1 MNPSESTQRY
11 WRSIH
16 DLEQTPEF
24 AAMQNNEF
32 AGETTQEWTTTSRRR
47 FIQLMGASVALATAT
62 SCRWKEEKLLPM
74 VDRDPGLNPGA
85 PKSFA
90 SILDSDGF
98 AVGVKVTSF
107 DGRPTKI
114 EGNPLH
120 PESLGATSTFA
131 QAATLGLYDPDRSRS
146 VIQHQAGVAVD
157 KTAADF
163 AAVTAA
169 IAAKQGAGGAG
180 IAILAEP
187 TASPSML
194 RLKEAVLQAFPQAT
208 WLDYSPIARDNEVA
222 GCRLA
227 FAVSA
232 RPHYNMS
239 EAKIIVALDDDFLY
253 EGPSALRLTR
263 EVTAR
268 RKPEAG
274 WMNRI
279 YAIESNF
286 TLSGGFADH
295 RLPLRSSEI
304 GAFVQA
310 LSAKISGGTVPA
322 LSAAGAEAMLTAIAS
337 DLKANP
343 GACILTCGPNQP
355 PEVHAHVQAL
365 NVSLGAKGKTVNYMP
380 ALANNSGM
388 AATKEFV
395 AKMNAGGITDL
406 VMLGGNPV
414 YNMPA
419 DLDFAG
425 ALGKVAN
432 SVHLSLYLDETSLL
446 STWHAP
452 LAHQLESWTDGAT
465 PTGVVSIG
473 QPLINPLW
481 GGLSATELLTRL
493 LNNPQSSQEIVKA
506 TSGLGETAWRK
517 ALHDGIVAGTGAQP
531 LRVKTRESL
540 PALPAPLAGMELSF
554 IPHFAVR
561 DGRYANLGWL
571 QELPDPMTKL
581 TWDNAAL
588 ISFAT
593 AARLGVKHETLMN
606 LSVDGRS
613 LEVAAYLMPGHADD
627 AITLPVGFG
636 RTAAGHVAGLNDDN
650 VETVGFDSYK
660 LRGSTSMFIAAVSVT
675 ATNLSYRLATTQ
687 DHFAMDEIGTEGSQ
701 SRLPSLV
708 KEATASEYASNS
720 KFAKHAADFWGD
732 ETTLWQELDSQ
743 KDTNHKWGMAIDL
756 SSCTGCGSCTI
767 ACQSENNISVVG
779 KEQVLRGRE
788 MGWIRLDRYF
798 LGSAENP
805 KAINQP
811 INCAH
816 CEMAPCESV
825 CPVAATTHSEEG
837 LNDMVYNRCI
847 GTRYCA
853 NNCPYKVRRFNFF
866 NFNKDAA
873 QEGNE
878 VLKMVANPDVTVR
891 DRGVMEKCTFCV
903 QRIERA
909 RINTR
914 NVDRSTHIE
923 DGVIKTACEQACPA
937 NAIVFGD
944 LLDKDSRVLK
954 AQSQDRAYKLLVELN
969 NKPRI
974 SFLARI
980 RNPHPSLEAHEVTE
994 EVVNHG

>member
-1 MNPSESTQRY
+1 MKRSESTKRY

-24 AAMQNNEF
+24 AAAQNNEF
-32 AGETTQEWTTTSRRR
+32 AGQIDQEWTTTSRRR

-62 SCRWKEEKLLPM
+62 SCRWQEEKLLPLN
-74 VDRDPGLNPGA
+74 DRNPGLTPGT
-85 PKSFA
+85 PKNFS

-131 QAATLGLYDPDRSRS
+131 QAATLGLYDPDRSRT
-146 VIQHQAGVAVD
+146 VIHHDESNAVD

-163 AAVTAA
+163 AAVTAG
-169 IAAKQGAGGAG
+169 IAAKKGAGSGAV
-180 IAILAEP
+180 AVLAEP
-187 TASPSML
+187 SASPSML
-194 RLKEAVLQAFPQAT
+194 RMKESFLKAFPQAT
-208 WLDYSPIARDNEVA
+208 WVDYSPIARDNEVA
-222 GCRLA
+222 GSKIA
-227 FAVSA
+227 FGLNA
-232 RPHYNMS
+232 RPYYRMS
-239 EAKIIVALDDDFLY
+239 DAKIIVALDDDFLY
-253 EGPSALRLTR
+253 EGPSALRLMR

-279 YAIESNF
+279 YSIEANYS
-286 TLSGGFADH
+286 LSGGFADH

-304 GAFVQA
+304 GAFVKA
-310 LSAKISGGTVPA
+310 LRAKISGGTAPT
-322 LSAAGAEAMLTAIAS
+322 LSAKHADEMLTAIAS
-337 DLKANP
+337 DLKANN
-343 GACILTCGPNQP
+343 GECVITCGPGQP
-355 PEVHAHVQAL
+355 AEVHAHVAAL
-365 NVSLGAKGKTVNYMP
+365 NVELGAKGKTVDYFK
-380 ALANNSGM
+380 AQANGSGID
-388 AATKEFV
+388 AVKDLV
-395 AKMNAGGITDL
+395 AKMNAGTITDM
-406 VMLGGNPV
+406 VILGGNPV
-414 YNMPA
+414 YDMPA
-419 DLDFAG
+419 DLDFGG
-425 ALGKVAN
+425 ALDKVTN
-432 SVHLSLYLDETSLL
+432 SVRLGLYLDETSTKC
-446 STWHAP
+446 TWHAP
-452 LAHQLESWTDGAT
+452 QAHELEIWTDGAAPEGT
-465 PTGVVSIG
+465 VSIG

-481 GGLSATELLTRL
+481 DGLGTTEILARL
-493 LNNPQSSQEIVKA
+493 IGAAQSSQEIVKQ
-506 TSGLGETAWRK
+506 TSGLGSTAWRK
-517 ALHDGIVAGTGAQP
+517 ALHDGIIAGSGAKP
-531 LRVKTRESL
+531 YRVKVKEL
-540 PALPAPLAGMELSF
+540 PELATPMEGLELRF
-554 IPHFAVR
+554 IPHFVLR

-593 AARLGVKHETLMN
+593 AERLGVKHESLVELT
-606 LSVDGRS
+606 VGGRK

-627 AITLPVGFG
+627 SITLALGFG
-636 RTAAGHVAGLNDDN
+636 RTDGGHVAGLNDDD

-660 LRGSTSMFIAAVSVT
+660 LRGSDAMDVAAVSLT
-675 ATNLSYRLATTQ
+675 ATNKSYRLATTQ
-687 DHFAMDEIGTEGSQ
+687 DHFAMDAIGTEGSQ
-701 SRLPSLV
+701 SRLPNLV
-708 KEATASEYASNS
+708 KENTLDGYEHDST
-720 KFAKHAADFWGD
+720 FAKHAADFWGD

-788 MGWIRLDRYF
+788 MAWIRLDRYF
-798 LGSAENP
+798 LGDAENP

-816 CEMAPCESV
+816 CELAPCESV

-853 NNCPYKVRRFNFF
+853 NNCPYKVRRFNYF
-866 NFNKDAA
+866 NHNKDAA
-873 QEGNE
+873 LPGNE
-878 VLKMVANPDVTVR
+878 VLKMAANPDVTVR

-903 QRIERA
+903 QRIERT
-909 RINTR
+909 RIESR
-914 NVDRSTHIE
+914 NENRDTFIE
-923 DGVIKTACEQACPA
+923 DGAIKTACEQACPA
-937 NAIVFGD
+937 DAIVFGD
-944 LLDKDSRVLK
+944 LLDEDSRVLK

-980 RNPHPSLEAHEVTE
+980 RNPHPSLEAHEAAE
-994 EVVNHG
+994 EVVSHG